1 MNTIGKTI
9 NSMNRFFE
17 RVAKARM
24 QSTLLTMGQKWA
36 EDKGYSYEAIVAGES
51 EWPWRKLPEKA
62 AEEKEIKR
70 AIREL
75 KSFDDRQL
83 RDIGIPRGEIELA
96 VRHGR
101 PGYEYDTDQAA

>member
-24 QSTLLTMGQKWA
+24 QSTLLTMGQKWT

-51 EWPWRKLPEKA
+51 AWPWRKLPEKR

-83 RDIGIPRGEIELA
+83 RDIGIPRGEIEGA

>member
-1 MNTIGKTI
+1 MNTIGKTFK
-9 NSMNRFFE
+9 SMERFFE

-70 AIREL
+70 VIREL
-75 KSFDDRQL
+75 KGFNDRQL
-83 RDIGIPRGEIELA
+83 SDIGIPRGEIERA